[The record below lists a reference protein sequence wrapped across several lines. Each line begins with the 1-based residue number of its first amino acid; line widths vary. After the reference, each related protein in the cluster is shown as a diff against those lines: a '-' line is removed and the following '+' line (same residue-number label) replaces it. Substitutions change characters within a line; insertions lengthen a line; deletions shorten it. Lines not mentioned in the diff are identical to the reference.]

1 MLQIKQISDFEL
13 ENKNII
19 IREDLNVPLKNGKI
33 TSFERRDA
41 CIPSIKKILN
51 QGANVSILSHLGR
64 PIVAIILVCRYVWVF
79 TSVIS
84 YFFNNFR
91 TGKSSFSIKFKKAPP
106 PVET

>member
-1 MLQIKQISDFEL
+1 MTSTPAFI
-13 ENKNII
+13 N
-19 IREDLNVPLKNGKI
+19 PLIESSESVDG
-33 TSFERRDA
+33 
-41 CIPSIKKILN
+41 
-51 QGANVSILSHLGR
+51 